1 MKSTVFSV
9 AVFCLVIACYSCQ
22 NNAVAASPANSKDF
36 MPVGS
41 YAFKTGD
48 GWGYTITVDNKIF
61 IKQSIIP
68 CIAGE
73 KSFASKADAEKVAGL
88 VLNKIKTH
96 QKPSISKSELEKLGI
111 AQ

>member
-1 MKSTVFSV
+1 MKSTFFYI
-9 AVFCLVIACYSCQ
+9 AVFCLLSACYSCQ
-22 NNAVAASPANSKDF
+22 DNAVAAFPANSKDF

-48 GWGYTITVDNKIF
+48 GWGYAITVDNKIF

-73 KSFASKADAEKVAGL
+73 KSFASQADAEKVADL
-88 VLNKIKTH
+88 VLTKIKTH
-96 QKPSISKSELEKLGI
+96 QKPSIFKSELEKLGI
-111 AQ
+111 AE